1 MAPSAVGQHSFRD
14 AYRGCPVESHRVS
27 ADGPNAPVA
36 HRSPPRVARL
46 SLTPYCNMRCFY
58 CRPSGVPAEAP
69 RDPRLGPLEWQRLA
83 EALAAR
89 GVRRVRLTGG
99 EPLLAPNVLEIVERI
114 ADTAP
119 LDLAMTT
126 NGSEL
131 ERFAPK
137 LVRAG
142 LRRVNISVDS
152 LRGARF
158 EAITRGGRLGG
169 VLRGIEAALDAG
181 FAEIKLNTVVLRGLN
196 DDELENI
203 VDYAWQR
210 GLTPRFLELM
220 GVGEARALLPRHA
233 MASSEV
239 RMRLG
244 RRLGLDRPVAEPD
257 RGPAQYVASRDGTRR
272 VGFVSAVSECFCGA
286 CDRLRVSSDGAL
298 RACLALP
305 SAVALGDALRTEAA
319 FDAVGGALDRVWKLK
334 PGPAW
339 QGCRECTAAFVSM
352 GALGG

>member
-1 MAPSAVGQHSFRD
+1 
-14 AYRGCPVESHRVS
+14 
-27 ADGPNAPVA
+27 
-36 HRSPPRVARL
+36 
-46 SLTPYCNMRCFY
+46 MRCFY
-58 CRPSGVPAEAP
+58 CRPFGVRTAAP
-69 RDPRLGPLEWQRLA
+69 RNPRLGPLEWQRLA

-89 GVRRVRLTGG
+89 GVHRVRLTGG
-99 EPLLAPNVLEIVERI
+99 EPLLTPDVLEIVERI

-119 LDLAMTT
+119 VDLAMTT

-131 ERFAPK
+131 ERFAPR
-137 LVRAG
+137 LARAG

-152 LRGARF
+152 LRGVRF
-158 EAITRGGRLGG
+158 EQITGGGRLEDT
-169 VLRGIEAALDAG
+169 LRGLEAALDAG

-196 DDELENI
+196 DDELEDI

-220 GVGEARALLPRHA
+220 GVGAARALLPRHA
-233 MASSEV
+233 MTSDEV

-244 RRLGLDRPVAEPD
+244 QRLGLQRPVAEPH
-257 RGPAQYVASRDGTRR
+257 RGPARYVASRDGARR
-272 VGFVSAVSECFCGA
+272 VGFVSAMSDCFCET

-305 SAVALGDALRTEAA
+305 SAVALGDALRSEGA
-319 FDAVGGALDRVWKLK
+319 FDAVGRALDRVWRLK

-339 QGCRECTAAFVSM
+339 RGSRECTAAFVSM